1 MVNIKHALLIKKAKV
16 SIVRTVSGCVLCVC
30 VCVSSLPLHAIQCNV
45 NDEMERT
52 IGLQQKSVEFQFKT
66 GVQAKDYSSVAKKGN
81 LKPIEVEVKRLED
94 TVSCITLFPPPPP
107 SAPHLLFPPPPQ

>member
-1 MVNIKHALLIKKAKV
+1 
-16 SIVRTVSGCVLCVC
+16 VC

-94 TVSCITLFPPPPP
+94 TVSCNTLFPPPPP
-107 SAPHLLFPPPPQ
+107 SAPHLLFPPPPNNHSSYPIQSVLLNRYYPFVMKCYT